1 MRAMALD
8 VGQRRI
14 GIALSDPDGSLA
26 YARGVIK
33 RGKLNRD
40 LDEIAAVVEEE
51 EVAVVVVGLPRSLD
65 GTLGPQAE
73 RVQRFA
79 DLLRQ
84 RLSVPVEFWDERLS
98 TVAANRAL
106 EEAGVPARERR
117 DRIDAAAAALI
128 LQTYLDYRRHRNIA
142 NDAEE
147 D

>member
-33 RGKLNRD
+33 RGKLNHD

-51 EVAVVVVGLPRSLD
+51 EVEVVVVGLPRSLD

-79 DLLRQ
+79 DPLRQ

-117 DRIDAAAAALI
+117 ERIDAAAAALI
-128 LQTYLDYRRHRNIA
+128 LQAYLDYRRYRNIA

>member
-1 MRAMALD
+1 LAL
-8 VGQRRI
+8 
-14 GIALSDPDGSLA
+14 IAADAQTAGVPTELVDALAHA
-26 YARGVIK
+26 YATAAGADDT
-33 RGKLNRD
+33 RD
-40 LDEIAAVVEEE
+40 IAAVVEEE
-51 EVAVVVVGLPRSLD
+51 EVEVVVVGLPRSLD

-79 DLLRQ
+79 DPLRQ

-117 DRIDAAAAALI
+117 ERIDAAAAALI
-128 LQTYLDYRRHRNIA
+128 LQAYLDYRRYRNIA